1 MIVSEQYKFLFFELP
16 RTGTTSI
23 GEKLVTAGVGVKY
36 DGYRHISISKFYRK
50 NRKKYSDYK
59 IVACIRNPMD
69 RVLSLYLKM
78 QRDHN
83 GYFSK
88 LESRSDKSFA
98 QKVAIKRY
106 RDIQVNNLSF
116 EQYFLKYFKFPYVD
130 WMYYDSKYCN
140 QILRFESL
148 QEDFNKVLSDLGV
161 EIDSALP
168 TSNVLT
174 GKPKYLTY
182 YTDRIQGRAQYVF
195 GIYLKKNGYSF
206 PATWKE
212 YTPGMSSKLLFHIT
226 NILYRFVN
234 ICLK

>member
-1 MIVSEQYKFLFFELP
+1 
-16 RTGTTSI
+16 
-23 GEKLVTAGVGVKY
+23 
-36 DGYRHISISKFYRK
+36 
-50 NRKKYSDYK
+50 
-59 IVACIRNPMD
+59 
-69 RVLSLYLKM
+69 
-78 QRDHN
+78 
-83 GYFSK
+83 
-88 LESRSDKSFA
+88 
-98 QKVAIKRY
+98 
-106 RDIQVNNLSF
+106 
-116 EQYFLKYFKFPYVD
+116 
-130 WMYYDSKYCN
+130 MYYDSKYCN